1 MEPQSLI
8 SVVDDDSS
16 MTRMLTRVL
25 SSAGF
30 EVAVFHSAEEFL
42 AAYAM
47 LETRCLVLDVDL
59 PGMSGL
65 DLQWRLK
72 EAGQDVP
79 IVFVSGHA
87 TEQTRQQALSHG
99 AIGLL
104 SKPFDIE
111 ELLDAIWAVEPVSS
125 R

>member
-1 MEPQSLI
+1 MESKSLI
-8 SVVDDDSS
+8 AVVDDDRS

-42 AAYAM
+42 TAYAM
-47 LETRCLVLDVDL
+47 IEARCLVLDVDL

-65 DLQWRLK
+65 DLQWRLR
-72 EAGQDVP
+72 ETGQDVP
-79 IVFVSGHA
+79 ILFISGHA
-87 TEQTRQQALSHG
+87 TEQTRQQALSAG

-104 SKPFDIE
+104 SKPFNIDD
-111 ELLDAIWAVEPVSS
+111 LLNAIRAVETVALG
-125 R
+125 

>member
-1 MEPQSLI
+1 MEPNNLI
-8 SVVDDDSS
+8 SVIDDDRSI
-16 MTRMLTRVL
+16 TRMLTRVL

-47 LETRCLVLDVDL
+47 IEPRCLVLDVDL

-72 EAGQDVP
+72 ESGQDVP
-79 IVFVSGHA
+79 ILLISGHA
-87 TEQTRQQALSHG
+87 TEQTRQQALRTG

-104 SKPFDIE
+104 SKPFNID
-111 ELLDAIWAVEPVSS
+111 ELLNAVRAVEPVTLS
-125 R
+125 

>member
-1 MEPQSLI
+1 MEPNNLI
-8 SVVDDDSS
+8 SVIDDDRSI
-16 MTRMLTRVL
+16 TRMLTRVL

-47 LETRCLVLDVDL
+47 LEPRCLVLDVDL

-72 EAGQDVP
+72 ESGQDVP
-79 IVFVSGHA
+79 ILLISGHA
-87 TEQTRQQALSHG
+87 TEQTRQQALRTG

-104 SKPFDIE
+104 SKPFNIDD
-111 ELLDAIWAVEPVSS
+111 LLNAVRAVEPVTLS
-125 R
+125 

>member
-1 MEPQSLI
+1 MEPNNLI
-8 SVVDDDSS
+8 SVIDDDRSI
-16 MTRMLTRVL
+16 TRMLTRVL

-47 LETRCLVLDVDL
+47 IEPRCLVLDVDL

-72 EAGQDVP
+72 ESGQDVP
-79 IVFVSGHA
+79 ILLISGHA
-87 TEQTRQQALSHG
+87 TEQTRQQALRTG

-104 SKPFDIE
+104 SKPFNIDD
-111 ELLDAIWAVEPVSS
+111 LLNAVRAVEPVTLS
-125 R
+125 